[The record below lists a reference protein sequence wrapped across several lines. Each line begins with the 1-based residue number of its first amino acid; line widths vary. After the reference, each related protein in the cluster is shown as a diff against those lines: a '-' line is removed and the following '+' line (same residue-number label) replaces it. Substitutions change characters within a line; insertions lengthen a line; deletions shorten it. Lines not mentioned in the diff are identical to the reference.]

1 MYGGAPLQQPFLGE
15 PGRQENPTVY
25 ADAEGFLRHEV
36 QSLTDAGCGDAP
48 ESAGESMDDEIR
60 ALSDLLGR
68 KYRWLSVD
76 EVEQVLLEK
85 YPAQ

>member
-1 MYGGAPLQQPFLGE
+1 
-15 PGRQENPTVY
+15 
-25 ADAEGFLRHEV
+25 
-36 QSLTDAGCGDAP
+36 
-48 ESAGESMDDEIR
+48 MDDVIR